1 MQKNNLKNKKVF
13 VGMSGGV
20 DSSVSALLL
29 KNHGY
34 DVTGVFIKVWQP
46 DFIECTWKEDRQDA
60 MRVCSELDIPF
71 ITLDLEKEYKKGVI
85 DYMIKEYKSGR
96 TPNPDVFCNKE
107 VKFGAFLDWAL
118 KSGADFVATGH
129 YAKQDSKNKFMR
141 AKDKSKDQSYFLWT
155 LTEKQ
160 LKKII
165 FPLQDLLK
173 EQVREIAKENNLAVA
188 RKRDS
193 QGLCFIGKIDVK
205 DFLKEFIKSKSGK
218 IIDKETKKT
227 VGEHDGSVFYTIG
240 EKISG
245 EYIIEKDIKKNILYI
260 GKEKPVYKEE
270 SKTEIILESV
280 NFRIKIKKGETYNV
294 AERYHAKETAI
305 KILSVKENKSKSAS
319 AKSFSKTQKELVFKF
334 ELVNKKES
342 FVYTSGQSL
351 VFYKD
356 EYLVGGG
363 IMK

>member
-1 MQKNNLKNKKVF
+1 MQKKIRKNKKVF

-20 DSSVSALLL
+20 DSSVSVLLL
-29 KNHGY
+29 KKAGY

-60 MRVCSELDIPF
+60 MRVCSELDITF

-85 DYMIKEYKSGR
+85 DHMIKEYKSGR

-118 KSGADFVATGH
+118 KNGADFVATGH

-141 AKDKSKDQSYFLWT
+141 AKDKTKDQSYFLWT

-173 EQVREIAKENNLAVA
+173 EEVRKIAEENNLAVA
-188 RKRDS
+188 KKRDS

-218 IIDKETKKT
+218 IINLENGKK
-227 VGEHDGSVFYTIG
+227 VGEHEGAVFYTIG
-240 EKISG
+240 EKILG
-245 EYIIEKDIKKNILYI
+245 EYIVNKDVKKNILYI

-270 SKTEIILESV
+270 SKTEIILESI
-280 NFRIKIKKGETYNV
+280 NFGIKIKKGETYNL
-294 AERYHAKETAI
+294 AERYHAKETKVKVI
-305 KILSVKENKSKSAS
+305 SIKENKSK
-319 AKSFSKTQKELVFKF
+319 KELVFKF
-334 ELVNKKES
+334 ELVNKNES
-342 FVYTSGQSL
+342 FVYTPGQSL
-351 VFYKD
+351 VFYKG
-356 EYLVGGG
+356 EYLIGGG